1 MSDPNLF
8 KQLAEQMLEEF
19 ESLSSLAAI
28 DQFLQTWQTKLTSFQ
43 EQLSVDQFRLL
54 LLFLFGLL
62 GEEAA
67 QLGDKKKEF
76 EFYQQGLA
84 VAQQWLKKAD
94 FTDHRLQDRLLSLCS
109 SCGNAAARLG
119 DNKKAFEL
127 YQQGFA
133 VAQRWS
139 PATFTEHP
147 LQTSLLNLYVNCG
160 VVVGRLG
167 DNKKKF
173 ELYQQG
179 IAVAQ
184 QWSPAIFTD
193 HELQT
198 SLLKLYTGYG
208 VTAGQ
213 LGNYK
218 KAFELFQHGVA
229 VAQQWLKKGELST
242 ENYERILGLINNQTV
257 AENSLFQRWIEVGY
271 FSWRAPEEVL
281 QPFDNDPN
289 VSWFSQH
296 WTKLRK
302 NKVEDLTK
310 KSLRFWEQLLDWHS
324 LDEKPVK
331 HRHIP
336 LMGEVSPTEQLLKL
350 SQSLYLLER
359 LEDRT
364 YLLTAYHTLKH
375 LDDSLEKLLKDPFYK
390 TYAEKFLN
398 PLNQLKQQ
406 LEIDWKVI
414 FPNTPFDL
422 KQCSTLPPNFLR
434 KCFYFQRLNKLKQN
448 HQDYQTLS
456 SRRAE
461 EIFDCHKNYRWDQ
474 SLTKMEGS
482 LVDWLMIYLN
492 PSLKYL
498 NELNYELLVELHK
511 KHFFQ
516 LQLSEKMPDVLK
528 HKNLLEQL
536 WENKIFAE
544 VLKRHPHEI
553 QYEIKEKLSSHLQN
567 AWFVLSENAKQLAA
581 YRNQLNDVNLNKPIS
596 KTYRYSNADFIE
608 CFEAS
613 LKQKPQ
619 DYLKSLIR
627 KWFGLKGNPHSLE
640 PKQAV
645 EYYRDLFERCLQVVP
660 YQYRSNYDQKL
671 HSWTKVALNETLQ
684 HQPLNLVKIFNY
696 LEDSRIA
703 LHSRDINIDKWF
715 KDTDDAL
722 LKSLYLIKDR
732 LSKHKQRP
740 IKSNEPCPL
749 LVTWIERLQ
758 RLLPTFEIADIQG
771 KLRPAEIIIQPFFD
785 DILESWRLLCLD
797 QHGLQLIDFNEKIN
811 FNEISLHWD
820 KQLDISRQTQRRD
833 CQTRELPNLKAI
845 LENKTVQTV
854 AAFLCD
860 LAQQKGL
867 QRLTV
872 IFPAPLNQF
881 PWEAVSNEL
890 AQYLVR
896 EISIQHWLD
905 QHFSST
911 VAQPSYWLTAD
922 PSGEAQYMVK
932 EIEWLEEFLKQTQT
946 VVNTTKPCNRYEL
959 LKQLQT
965 SHHLHFATHGVFEIN
980 NPFKSYLTLDSSKEQ
995 YISLWLLSLLK
1006 THADVIILSACE
1018 SCLTGKETHGLINP
1032 VGLAPTL
1039 ASMGAKTV
1047 IGTLWACDGLAAW
1060 FFNYFFYKFAQEF
1073 PQESYHLILNRTREK
1088 LKSLPKKELSRIAK
1102 AEKLYD
1108 DLCEKS
1114 VSFHQALKPF
1124 PFEHP
1129 YYWAGF
1135 VMLGETQRS

>member
-1 MSDPNLF
+1 MSDPNLYD
-8 KQLAEQMLEEF
+8 QLLEQIVEDFDLLLN
-19 ESLSSLAAI
+19 LSYI
-28 DQFLQTWQTKLTSFQ
+28 DQFLQTWQTKLTTFQ
-43 EQLSVDQFRLL
+43 EQLSIDQFCYLSL
-54 LLFLFGLL
+54 VLFG
-62 GEEAA
+62 GAGDTA
-67 QLGDKKKEF
+67 GKLGDYQKGFELYQHGIAVVQQWSLADFTDHELQIMLLRFYSNFSVTAGKLGDNNKAFELFQQGLAVAQQWLPADFTDHELQTQLLELYRNFGFTVWELGDNKKKF
-76 EFYQQGLA
+76 EVEQQGLA
-84 VAQQWLKKAD
+84 VAQQWLKKD
-94 FTDHRLQDRLLSLCS
+94 
-109 SCGNAAARLG
+109 
-119 DNKKAFEL
+119 
-127 YQQGFA
+127 
-133 VAQRWS
+133 
-139 PATFTEHP
+139 
-147 LQTSLLNLYVNCG
+147 
-160 VVVGRLG
+160 
-167 DNKKKF
+167 
-173 ELYQQG
+173 
-179 IAVAQ
+179 
-184 QWSPAIFTD
+184 
-193 HELQT
+193 
-198 SLLKLYTGYG
+198 
-208 VTAGQ
+208 
-213 LGNYK
+213 
-218 KAFELFQHGVA
+218 
-229 VAQQWLKKGELST
+229 ELST
-242 ENYERILGLINNQTV
+242 ENYERILSLISNQTV
-257 AENSLFQRWIEVGY
+257 TENSLFQRRIEVGY
-271 FSWRAPEEVL
+271 FSWRAPEDVL
-281 QPFDNDPN
+281 NPFDNNPN
-289 VSWFSQH
+289 VSWFSQY
-296 WTKLRK
+296 WGIKLIETTAEGLSK
-302 NKVEDLTK
+302 Q
-310 KSLRFWEQLLDWHS
+310 SLRFWEQLLDWHS
-324 LDEKPVK
+324 LDEKPVE

-375 LDDSLEKLLKDPFYK
+375 LDDSLEKLLKDSFYK
-390 TYAEKFLN
+390 TYAEKYLN

-414 FPNTPFDL
+414 FPNTSFNL
-422 KQCSTLPPNFLR
+422 NQCSTLEPSFLR
-434 KCFYFQRLNKLKQN
+434 KFFYFQRLNKLKQN
-448 HQDYQTLS
+448 HQHHQTLS
-456 SRRAE
+456 SQRAE
-461 EIFDCHKNYRWDQ
+461 QLFDCHKHYRWDQ

-498 NELNYELLVELHK
+498 NELNYELLVALRK
-511 KHFFQ
+511 KHLFQ
-516 LQLSEKMPDVLK
+516 LQLSEKMPD
-528 HKNLLEQL
+528 LLNDKDELNQL
-536 WENKIFAE
+536 WENKTFAE

-553 QYEIKEKLSSHLQN
+553 QYEIKEKLSSHLQS
-567 AWFVLSENAKQLAA
+567 AWSVLSENAKQLAA

-596 KTYRYSNADFIE
+596 KTYRYSNADFIA
-608 CFEAS
+608 CFEEC

-645 EYYRDLFERCLQVVP
+645 EYYRDLFECCLQVVP
-660 YQYRSNYDQKL
+660 YQYRSNYDQKV
-671 HSWTKVALNETLQ
+671 HSWTKIALNETLEN
-684 HQPLNLVKIFNY
+684 QPLNLVKIFNY

-703 LHSRDINIDKWF
+703 LHSRDINLDKWF

-722 LKSLYLIKDR
+722 LKSLHIIRNR
-732 LSKHKQRP
+732 LSEHQQRP
-740 IKSNEPCPL
+740 IKSNEPYPL
-749 LVTWIERLQ
+749 LVTWLERLQ
-758 RLLPTFEIADIQG
+758 TLLPTFEITDIQR

-785 DILESWRLLCLD
+785 DTLQSWRLLCLD
-797 QHGLQLIDFNEKIN
+797 QHGLQLIDFPEKIN
-811 FNEISLHWD
+811 FDDISLQWD
-820 KQLDISRQTQRRD
+820 KQLEISRQQTQRRD

-922 PSGEAQYMVK
+922 PSGEAQCMVK
-932 EIEWLEEFLKQTQT
+932 EIEWIGRFLKQS
-946 VVNTTKPCNRYEL
+946 VAKPCPDRYEL

-980 NPFKSYLTLDSSKEQ
+980 NPFKSYLTLDASKEQ
-995 YISLWLLSLLK
+995 YISLWLLNLLK

-1018 SCLTGKETHGLINP
+1018 SCLTGKATHGLINP